1 MKHLKR
7 GGFGQGVVFA
17 AAAVFAGMV
26 AGPAGASVVDYDGG
40 IFNKKVGSASFSLV
54 HNGATPSGSPI
65 LWTFDPNNQP
75 FGFRVDTGADDI
87 FNTGDTIT
95 TTAPQTLDLG
105 GGTPAKI
112 TLSNLSLTATGT
124 TFSAASGLVDGFGHD
139 ISGKTLR
146 VIEGSVDFTITNP
159 AGTTTFFSG
168 AFQFDAIHMVNI
180 FNGGILDTDFAPASI
195 FSAFLWGGAG
205 DEKGSLSNPNQTSI
219 FSILGEGSTDPIT
232 GIGIDVAFSA
242 DPVPE
247 PAALGLFATGLIALG
262 AARRRRRG

>member
-1 MKHLKR
+1 MR
-7 GGFGQGVVFA
+7 QVEWSGFGKRALFAVAALVFA
-17 AAAVFAGMV
+17 TFART
-26 AGPAGASVVDYDGG
+26 AGASVIDYDGVV
-40 IFNKKVGSASFSLV
+40 FNKKVGSASFSLV

-65 LWTFDPNNQP
+65 LWTFDPNSQP

-95 TTAPQTLDLG
+95 TTAPQTFSLG
-105 GGTPAKI
+105 GGVAAKI
-112 TLSNLSLTATGT
+112 TLSNLNLTATAT

-139 ISGKTLR
+139 IGGKTLR
-146 VIEGSVDFTITNP
+146 VIEGSVDFSITDP
-159 AGTTTFFSG
+159 GETTTFFSG
-168 AFQFDAIHMVNI
+168 TFQFDPIHMVGI
-180 FNGGILDTDFAPASI
+180 FNGGILDTDFSPASI

-205 DEKGSLSNPNQTSI
+205 NGKGSLSNPKQTSI
-219 FSILGEGSTDPIT
+219 FTILGQGSADPIT

-262 AARRRRRG
+262 LVRRRRR